1 MLMKDDLM
9 NRINIT
15 LINMEILNK
24 RNRNLDSYYVS
35 EKAPP
40 DNNNLSK
47 TRHYNNIRLIFRL
60 RCRINFP
67 GYFTNSIK
75 S

>member
-1 MLMKDDLM
+1 MKDDLM
-9 NRINIT
+9 NRINII

-40 DNNNLSK
+40 DNNNLSE
-47 TRHYNNIRLIFRL
+47 NVIIIIFV
-60 RCRINFP
+60 
-67 GYFTNSIK
+67 
-75 S
+75 

>member
-1 MLMKDDLM
+1 MLMKDDLI
-9 NRINIT
+9 NRINII

-24 RNRNLDSYYVS
+24 MNRNLDSYYVS

-40 DNNNLSK
+40 DNNNLSE
-47 TRHYNNIRLIFRL
+47 TRDYNNIRLIFRL
-60 RCRINFP
+60 RYRINFP
-67 GYFTNSIK
+67 CYFTNGIK